1 MAELKVERKQPSVW
15 PWILG
20 LLVLVLAIF
29 VVAQILR
36 RDRTTDQPAPTQI
49 DVDVNV
55 PNPGSGGSPQN
66 P

>member
-1 MAELKVERKQPSVW
+1 MAELKVERKQPSIW

-29 VVAQILR
+29 VVVQVTR
-36 RDRTTDQPAPTQI
+36 RDRREDGREGRPA
-49 DVDVNV
+49 DVHA
-55 PNPGSGGSPQN
+55 PNPEPADHPAN